1 MVDRISYE
9 SVLAYDSM
17 SAAEIDEL
25 ELGLLRRLLCHARDS
40 VPFYAAAFASAGIDP
55 ARMSRI
61 DDIRKLPL
69 MDKASILRSPQ
80 QFRSSL
86 YGDGASRVVQT
97 GGSTGEPF
105 RVFTERDD
113 PSVQN
118 AYNWAQ
124 WRRLGVKPGEASVS
138 LVGMAHKSSPDR
150 TFVEHR
156 VKDAMLRVH
165 RPSRDPE
172 PPWMDILARIR
183 QHAPALIRGFPSVVA
198 EMAEAMIELG
208 VPPLGSLRGVSL
220 SSEDIL
226 PNQRAVIER
235 AFAVPCLGFYG
246 QSEHCVLA
254 MQCEAS
260 QAYHVYPGYAYVEIL
275 DDDGQPITEPGR
287 MGEVVGTS
295 LLNYAMPLIRYRTGD
310 LAEWD
315 AGECPCG
322 RQHRRLA
329 RLAGRKR
336 NRVALP
342 GGKTVYFG
350 SDVYDALWYAPEM
363 FRQIQFE
370 QSCADELNVRV
381 VPFPG
386 TDRARLKLFIEG
398 NLRQNLCEDL
408 IYRTEFVPAVER
420 TASGKY
426 LLFLQK
432 YLH

>member
-1 MVDRISYE
+1 MVDRIPYE

-25 ELGLLRRLLCHARDS
+25 ELSMLRRLLCHARDS
-40 VPFYAAAFASAGIDP
+40 VPFHAAAFTSTGIEP
-55 ARMSRI
+55 AHMRRL

-69 MDKASILRSPQ
+69 MDKSSILRRPQ
-80 QFRSSL
+80 QFRSFL
-86 YGDGASRVVQT
+86 FDDAASRVVQT

-105 RVFTERDD
+105 RVITERDD

-124 WRRLGVKPGEASVS
+124 WRRLGVKPGGASVS
-138 LVGMAHKSSPDR
+138 LVGMGHTSSPER
-150 TFVEHR
+150 TYVAHR
-156 VKDAMLRVH
+156 VKDAMLWVH
-165 RPSRDPE
+165 RPSRDAA
-172 PPWMDILARIR
+172 PPWADILARIR
-183 QHAPALIRGFPSVVA
+183 QHEPVLVRGFPSIVA
-198 EMAEAMIELG
+198 EMAEAMIEQG
-208 VPPLGSLRGVSL
+208 VPPFPSLRGVSL

-246 QSEHCVLA
+246 QTEHCVLA

-260 QAYHVYPGYAYVEIL
+260 EAYHVYPGYAYVEIL

-315 AGECPCG
+315 FGGCPCG

-336 NRVALP
+336 SRVALP
-342 GGKTVYFG
+342 GGDTVYFG
-350 SDVYDALWYAPEM
+350 GDVYDELWYAPEM

-370 QSCADELNVRV
+370 QTCAEELTVRI

-386 TDRARLKLFIEG
+386 TDRVRLKSFIEDS
-398 NLRQNLCEDL
+398 LRRNLCEEL
-408 IYRTEFVPAVER
+408 IYRTEFVPSVER
-420 TASGKY
+420 TARGKY